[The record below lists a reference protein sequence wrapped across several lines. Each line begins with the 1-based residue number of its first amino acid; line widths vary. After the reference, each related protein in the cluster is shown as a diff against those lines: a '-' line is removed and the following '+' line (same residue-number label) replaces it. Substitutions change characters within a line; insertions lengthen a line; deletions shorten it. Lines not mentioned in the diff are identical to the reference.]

1 MECIR
6 RERYKVQQAET
17 EKGSVFAE
25 VKADAKSEEFKLKRN
40 VKMKWVLGKQ
50 KEEIGMDLGYLK
62 NPRESGRD

>member
-25 VKADAKSEEFKLKRN
+25 VKADAKSEEFKLKRKCKN
-40 VKMKWVLGKQ
+40 EMGFRKTKRGDWDGFGIP
-50 KEEIGMDLGYLK
+50 EE
-62 NPRESGRD
+62 P